1 MAASMFYYY
10 SAEYKKI
17 KIITWILQIDLILF
31 WLIFDLISQEMFP
44 GYQINLRNNANLK
57 QQPLKGEIFKI
68 FGKGG
73 EPYMGGLRIL

>member
-1 MAASMFYYY
+1 
-10 SAEYKKI
+10 
-17 KIITWILQIDLILF
+17 
-31 WLIFDLISQEMFP
+31 MFP

-73 EPYMGGLRIL
+73 EPYMGGLNNPLETLMRLDIKEENDVAVNGNYLFWPSRQEI

>member
-1 MAASMFYYY
+1 MY
-10 SAEYKKI
+10 
-17 KIITWILQIDLILF
+17 
-31 WLIFDLISQEMFP
+31 P

-73 EPYMGGLRIL
+73 EPYMGGLRILWGDLITP